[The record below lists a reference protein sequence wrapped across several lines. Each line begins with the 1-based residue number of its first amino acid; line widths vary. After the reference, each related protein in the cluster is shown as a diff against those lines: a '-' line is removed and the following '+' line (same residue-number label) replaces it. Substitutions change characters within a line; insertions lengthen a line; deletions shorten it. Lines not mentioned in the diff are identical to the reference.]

1 MAGNGRDAHVARRG
15 WMYCGTFLRGNNNE
29 TKPGSGTRQDEQGQ
43 TEHNASE
50 NETQGKRRDML
61 IPTMEDNKKQP
72 GDNPNAS
79 SNTCQLAV
87 FPARKETKKPKRD
100 ANNQMRNIHNC
111 GDFKFGRWEGEEKE
125 RGQCGVSKR
134 LLGDGRGRRLGRLPR
149 QLSASLIFSSN
160 SCFLPLLSSFIRG

>member
-1 MAGNGRDAHVARRG
+1 
-15 WMYCGTFLRGNNNE
+15 MYCGTFLRGNNNE
-29 TKPGSGTRQDEQGQ
+29 TKPGSGPRQDEQGQ

-50 NETQGKRRDML
+50 NETGKRRDML
-61 IPTMEDNKKQP
+61 IPTMQDNKKQP

-111 GDFKFGRWEGEEKE
+111 GDFKFGRWREKRRSAGSAGYRSDCWETEEEEGSE
-125 RGQCGVSKR
+125 GFPGHY
-134 LLGDGRGRRLGRLPR
+134 LLL
-149 QLSASLIFSSN
+149 
-160 SCFLPLLSSFIRG
+160 